1 MAKWGHSTGLRPTGG
16 AARTP
21 VALARELLPT
31 GGVVPQVAAS
41 ATTYLWVQ
49 GCPSLP
55 SAQGV
60 LGWLHKLQGGEL
72 GLRLEIILEL
82 GK

>member
-1 MAKWGHSTGLRPTGG
+1 MHHPPWHWQGSCFPRRG
-16 AARTP
+16 
-21 VALARELLPT
+21 V

-60 LGWLHKLQGGEL
+60 LGWFHKLQGGEL